1 MNCVKAAHE
10 FSALCCSSSFP
21 ALSGEGVTAW
31 GLAAGWGKSRH
42 RAYNQSMRNVLL
54 RSLLLMRAELAWVSL
69 QGAVLFP
76 KIQPIMS
83 FYMKR
88 LV

>member
-1 MNCVKAAHE
+1 MNAAHV
-10 FSALCCSSSFP
+10 FSSLCCSSSFP
-21 ALSGEGVTAW
+21 GLSGEGVTAW
-31 GLAAGWGKSRH
+31 GLAAGCGKSRY

-54 RSLLLMRAELAWVSL
+54 RSLLLMRAELACVSL
-69 QGAVLFP
+69 QGTVLFP
-76 KIQPIMS
+76 KTQPIMS